1 MPDTLPEIRDC
12 FKGIMLRDLRPVEDR
27 DGVRIGEDVRIHRE
41 KESFVVRFLKN
52 TDEKRRKTVR
62 DRLNE
67 AKIKFKEGKDYA
79 D

>member
-1 MPDTLPEIRDC
+1 MPDTLSEIREL
-12 FKGIMLRDLRPVEDR
+12 FRGIILRDLRPLEDK
-27 DGVRIGEDVRIHRE
+27 DGVRIGEDVRIHKE
-41 KESFVVRFLKN
+41 KDAYVVRFLRGS
-52 TDEKRRKTVR
+52 DEKRRKTIR